1 MTLKSKLCGFSD
13 LETLKY
19 AIDHPYSPTLIGF
32 IVNFPK
38 SHRYV
43 DAYKLKKLLNVDKKK
58 SQFTAVLVKPSV
70 TDLEKIKELP
80 FDYYQIYDCTSDEIK
95 SIKKKI

>member
-19 AIDHPYSPTLIGF
+19 VIDHPYSPTLIGF

-43 DAYKLKKLLNVDKKK
+43 DGYKLKKLLSSKQKK
-58 SQFTAVLVKPSV
+58 
-70 TDLEKIKELP
+70 
-80 FDYYQIYDCTSDEIK
+80 TS
-95 SIKKKI
+95 